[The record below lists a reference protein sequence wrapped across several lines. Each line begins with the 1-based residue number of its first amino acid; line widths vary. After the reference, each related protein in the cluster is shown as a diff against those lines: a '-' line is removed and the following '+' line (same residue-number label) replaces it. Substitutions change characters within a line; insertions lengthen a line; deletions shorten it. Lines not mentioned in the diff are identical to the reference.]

1 MVALSWLTCFQD
13 LQWQRLHKPQCLP
26 VLYFSDA
33 ANFDLHNSRVL
44 SLEAK
49 PIIGE
54 SARNLLFLVGEIIA
68 GLEWMCATAAAAA
81 HLSFSSRGR
90 SRSVYFLCGATPLSS
105 RFPSPTEG
113 GSRAWPST
121 AFNGLLFSILSL
133 CVQRESERNGHR
145 AFPRQLTHALTQHR
159 ASWRARTVRA

>member
-68 GLEWMCATAAAAA
+68 GLEWMCATAAA
-81 HLSFSSRGR
+81 HLSISAREGDR
-90 SRSVYFLCGATPLSS
+90 D
-105 RFPSPTEG
+105 RFI
-113 GSRAWPST
+113 
-121 AFNGLLFSILSL
+121 F
-133 CVQRESERNGHR
+133 CVVQRLSRLAFHLRRREGAGHGLQR
-145 AFPRQLTHALTQHR
+145 PSMAFHSPFLF
-159 ASWRARTVRA
+159 VRATRE